1 MTTSDCQE
9 QLIACIR
16 RADRPGGVALLDG
29 WAAEHGQDR
38 LFATVLNPV
47 LERIGEAW
55 RQHAGYSLAQLF
67 VAAKITEAVLAR
79 VAQAHGESATTA
91 GMLARGTVVIGNIEE
106 DFHALGRRLLGTFLR
121 ADGWIVHDLGCDV
134 PAAQFIDRAEETG
147 AQVVGVSAM
156 TMTSALL
163 VRGVRHEIDRRGLA
177 GRIRLAVGGAVF
189 RLCPGLAEEVG
200 GDGTAA
206 SVLEASALCG
216 RLQRQVQAAMAA
228 P

>member
-16 RADRPGGVALLDG
+16 RADRAGGVALLDG
-29 WAAEHGQDR
+29 WAAEHGQEL
-38 LFATVLNPV
+38 LFATVLDPV
-47 LERIGEAW
+47 LERIGESW

-67 VAAKITEAVLAR
+67 VAAKITEDVLAR
-79 VAQAHGESATTA
+79 VAQTRGEAAAAA
-91 GMLARGTVVIGNIEE
+91 GKLARGTVVIGNGEE

-121 ADGWIVHDLGCDV
+121 ADGWTVHDLGCDV

-147 AQVVGVSAM
+147 ALVVGVSAM

-163 VRGVRHEIDRRGLA
+163 VREVRREIDRRGLA
-177 GRIRLAVGGAVF
+177 GRVRLAVGGAVF
-189 RLCPGLAEEVG
+189 RVCPGLAEEVG

-206 SVLEASALCG
+206 SVFEASALCG
-216 RLQRQVQAAMAA
+216 RLQLQVQAAMAA